1 MKEIGDDA
9 TATLA
14 QPLQTTYGRV
24 DRVAAWLLLARMY
37 LNAEVY
43 TGTPQWG
50 KAKEYAQKVIGSG
63 YKLAPVYKHLFMADN
78 DGSNVNKARQEVIL
92 PILQD
97 GVRTK
102 SWGGF
107 AVLDCRYA
115 QK

>member
-1 MKEIGDDA
+1 LKEIGDDA

-63 YKLAPVYKHLFMADN
+63 YKLAPVYNTCSWQIMN
-78 DGSNVNKARQEVIL
+78 GSNVNKARQEVIL
-92 PILQD
+92 PICKM
-97 GVRTK
+97 V
-102 SWGGF
+102 
-107 AVLDCRYA
+107 
-115 QK
+115 

>member
-1 MKEIGDDA
+1 MRIFFAKIEEELKEIGDDA

-63 YKLAPVYKHLFMADN
+63 YKLAPVYKHPVHGKIMMAAM
-78 DGSNVNKARQEVIL
+78 STRQ
-92 PILQD
+92 D
-97 GVRTK
+97 RK
-102 SWGGF
+102 
-107 AVLDCRYA
+107 
-115 QK
+115 

>member
-1 MKEIGDDA
+1 
-9 TATLA
+9 
-14 QPLQTTYGRV
+14 
-24 DRVAAWLLLARMY
+24 MY

-102 SWGGF
+102 SWGGSLF
-107 AVLDCRYA
+107 LIAGTHKSDTGMNPWGSKQGRPALSSGNGSQILPER
-115 QK
+115 K